1 MSKII
6 DKFEELTSNIL
17 INNDM
22 FKVPVDVVK
31 IAKLNGITV
40 YEGDLEKNV
49 SGAIRYNKE
58 TENFEILVN
67 KNDTRERKRFT
78 IAHEIGHFFLHKEI
92 LISDEIHIDIMYR
105 MPNDDEE
112 QKRREK
118 DVDYFAGALLMN
130 RTLLTKMYNE
140 SNTITE
146 LAEIFDVSV
155 SAMTVRLDILGLL

>member
-1 MSKII
+1 MSKIV
-6 DKFEELTSNIL
+6 DEFEELTENIL

-31 IAKLNGITV
+31 IAKLNSIKV
-40 YEGDLEKNV
+40 YEGNLDKNV

-58 TENFEILVN
+58 KNYFEILVN
-67 KNDTRERKRFT
+67 KNDTRQRKRFT

-92 LISDEIHIDIMYR
+92 LMSDEIHIDIMYR
-105 MPNDDEE
+105 MPNEDEE

-130 RTLLTKMYNE
+130 KTLLTKMYNE
-140 SNTITE
+140 NNTITE

>member
-6 DKFEELTSNIL
+6 NEFEELTSNIL

-31 IAKLNGITV
+31 IAKLNDIAV
-40 YEGDLEKNV
+40 YEGDLEKSV

-58 TENFEILVN
+58 KENFEILVN

-92 LISDEIHIDIMYR
+92 LMNDEIHIDIMYR
-105 MPNDDEE
+105 MPNEDEE
-112 QKRREK
+112 QKKRER

-130 RTLLTKMYNE
+130 KTLLTKMYNE

-146 LAEIFDVSV
+146 LAKIFDVSV

>member
-1 MSKII
+1 MSKIV
-6 DKFEELTSNIL
+6 DEFEELTENIL

-31 IAKLNGITV
+31 IAKLNSIKV
-40 YEGDLEKNV
+40 YEGNLDKNV

-58 TENFEILVN
+58 KDYFEILVN
-67 KNDTRERKRFT
+67 KNDTRQRKRFT
-78 IAHEIGHFFLHKEI
+78 IAHEIGHFFLHKEK
-92 LISDEIHIDIMYR
+92 LMSDEIHIDIMYR
-105 MPNDDEE
+105 MPNEDEE

-130 RTLLTKMYNE
+130 KTLLTKMYNE
-140 SNTITE
+140 NNTITE

>member
-1 MSKII
+1 MSKTI
-6 DKFEELTSNIL
+6 DKFEELTENIL

-31 IAKLNGITV
+31 IAKLNDITV
-40 YEGDLEKNV
+40 YEGNLEKNV

-58 TENFEILVN
+58 KENFEILVN

-92 LISDEIHIDIMYR
+92 LMSDEIHIDIMYR
-105 MPNDDEE
+105 MPNEDEE

-130 RTLLTKMYNE
+130 KTLLTKMYNE
-140 SNTITE
+140 NNTITE

>member
-6 DKFEELTSNIL
+6 NEFEELTSNIL

-31 IAKLNGITV
+31 IAKLNDIAV
-40 YEGDLEKNV
+40 YEGDLEKSV

-58 TENFEILVN
+58 KENFEILVN

-92 LISDEIHIDIMYR
+92 LMNDEIHIDIMYR
-105 MPNDDEE
+105 MPNEDEE
-112 QKRREK
+112 QKKRER

-130 RTLLTKMYNE
+130 KTLLTKMYNE

-146 LAEIFDVSV
+146 LANIFDVSV

>member
-1 MSKII
+1 MNKII
-6 DKFEELTSNIL
+6 DKFEELTENIL

-58 TENFEILVN
+58 KENFEILVN

-92 LISDEIHIDIMYR
+92 LMSDEIHIDIMYR
-105 MPNDDEE
+105 MPNEDEE

-130 RTLLTKMYNE
+130 KTLLTKMYNE
-140 SNTITE
+140 NNTITE
-146 LAEIFDVSV
+146 LAGIFDVSV

>member
-1 MSKII
+1 MGKII

-31 IAKLNGITV
+31 IAKLNSINV
-40 YEGDLEKNV
+40 YEGNLEKNV

-92 LISDEIHIDIMYR
+92 LMSDEIHIDIMYR

-140 SNTITE
+140 NNTITE

>member
-1 MSKII
+1 MSRI
-6 DKFEELTSNIL
+6 DDKLEDLTSNIL

-58 TENFEILVN
+58 KENFEILVN

-92 LISDEIHIDIMYR
+92 LMSDEIHIDIMYR
-105 MPNDDEE
+105 MPNEDEE

-130 RTLLTKMYNE
+130 KTLLTKMYNE

-155 SAMTVRLDILGLL
+155 SAMTVRLDVLGLL

>member
-6 DKFEELTSNIL
+6 NEFEELTSTIL

-49 SGAIRYNKE
+49 SGAIRYNQEK
-58 TENFEILVN
+58 ENFEILVN

-78 IAHEIGHFFLHKEI
+78 IAHEIGHFFLHREI
-92 LISDEIHIDIMYR
+92 LMSDEIHIDIMYR
-105 MPNDDEE
+105 MPNEDEE

-118 DVDYFAGALLMN
+118 EVDYFAGALLMN
-130 RTLLTKMYNE
+130 KTLLTKMYNE
-140 SNTITE
+140 NNTITE

>member
-6 DKFEELTSNIL
+6 NEFEELTSTIL

-49 SGAIRYNKE
+49 SGAIRYNQEK
-58 TENFEILVN
+58 ENFEILVN

-78 IAHEIGHFFLHKEI
+78 IAHEIGHFFLHREI
-92 LISDEIHIDIMYR
+92 LMSDEIHIDIMYR
-105 MPNDDEE
+105 MPNEDEE

-130 RTLLTKMYNE
+130 KTLLTKMYNE
-140 SNTITE
+140 NNTITE

>member
-6 DKFEELTSNIL
+6 NEFEELTSNIL

-31 IAKLNGITV
+31 IAKLNDIAV
-40 YEGDLEKNV
+40 YEGDLEKSV

-58 TENFEILVN
+58 KENFEILVN

-92 LISDEIHIDIMYR
+92 LMNDEIHIDIMYR
-105 MPNDDEE
+105 MPNEDEE
-112 QKRREK
+112 QKRRER

-130 RTLLTKMYNE
+130 KTLLTKMYNE

-146 LAEIFDVSV
+146 LAKIFDVSV

>member
-6 DKFEELTSNIL
+6 NEFEELTSTIL
-17 INNDM
+17 VNNDM

-31 IAKLNGITV
+31 IAKLNGIMV

-49 SGAIRYNKE
+49 SGAIRYNQEK
-58 TENFEILVN
+58 ENFEILVN

-78 IAHEIGHFFLHKEI
+78 IAHEIGHFFLHREI
-92 LISDEIHIDIMYR
+92 LMSDEIHIDIMYR
-105 MPNDDEE
+105 MPNEDEE

-130 RTLLTKMYNE
+130 KTLLTKMYNE
-140 SNTITE
+140 NNTITE

>member
-6 DKFEELTSNIL
+6 NEFEELTSNIL

-31 IAKLNGITV
+31 IANLNDMAV
-40 YEGDLEKNV
+40 YEGDLEKSV

-58 TENFEILVN
+58 KENFEILVN

-92 LISDEIHIDIMYR
+92 LMNDEIHIDIMYR
-105 MPNDDEE
+105 MPNEDEE
-112 QKRREK
+112 QKKRER

-130 RTLLTKMYNE
+130 KTLLTKMYNE

-146 LAEIFDVSV
+146 LANIFDVSV

>member
-1 MSKII
+1 MSKIV
-6 DKFEELTSNIL
+6 DEFEELTENIL

-31 IAKLNGITV
+31 IAKLNSIKV
-40 YEGDLEKNV
+40 YEGNLDKNV

-58 TENFEILVN
+58 KDYFEILVN
-67 KNDTRERKRFT
+67 KNDTRQRKRFT

-92 LISDEIHIDIMYR
+92 LMSDEIHIDIMYR
-105 MPNDDEE
+105 MPNEDEE

-130 RTLLTKMYNE
+130 KTLLTKMYNE
-140 SNTITE
+140 NNTITE

>member
-40 YEGDLEKNV
+40 YEGNLEKNV

-58 TENFEILVN
+58 KANFEILVN

-92 LISDEIHIDIMYR
+92 LMSDEIHIDIMYR
-105 MPNDDEE
+105 MPNEDEE

-130 RTLLTKMYNE
+130 KTLLTKMYNE
-140 SNTITE
+140 NNTITE

>member
-6 DKFEELTSNIL
+6 NEFEELTSNIL

-22 FKVPVDVVK
+22 FKIPVDVVK
-31 IAKLNGITV
+31 IAKLNDIAV
-40 YEGDLEKNV
+40 YEGDLEKSV

-58 TENFEILVN
+58 KENFEILVN

-92 LISDEIHIDIMYR
+92 LMNDEIHIDIMYR
-105 MPNDDEE
+105 MPNEDEE
-112 QKRREK
+112 QKKRER

-130 RTLLTKMYNE
+130 KTLLTKMYNE

-146 LAEIFDVSV
+146 LAKIFDVSV

>member
-92 LISDEIHIDIMYR
+92 LMSDEIHIDIMYR

-130 RTLLTKMYNE
+130 KTLLTKMYNE

-146 LAEIFDVSV
+146 LSEIFDVSV

>member
-22 FKVPVDVVK
+22 FKIPVDVVK
-31 IAKLNGITV
+31 IAKLNSINV
-40 YEGDLEKNV
+40 YEGNLEKNV

-92 LISDEIHIDIMYR
+92 LMSDEIHIDIMYR

-118 DVDYFAGALLMN
+118 DVDYFAGALLIN
-130 RTLLTKMYNE
+130 KTLLTKMYNE
-140 SNTITE
+140 NNTITE
-146 LAEIFDVSV
+146 LAEMFDVSI

>member
-22 FKVPVDVVK
+22 FKIPVDVVK
-31 IAKLNGITV
+31 IAKLNSINV
-40 YEGDLEKNV
+40 YEGNLEKNV

-92 LISDEIHIDIMYR
+92 LMSDEIHIDIMYR

-130 RTLLTKMYNE
+130 KTLLTKMYNE
-140 SNTITE
+140 NNIITE
-146 LAEIFDVSV
+146 LAEMFDVSI

>member
-1 MSKII
+1 MSKIV
-6 DKFEELTSNIL
+6 DEFEELTENIL

-31 IAKLNGITV
+31 IAKLNSIKV
-40 YEGDLEKNV
+40 YEGNLDKSV

-58 TENFEILVN
+58 KNYFEILVN
-67 KNDTRERKRFT
+67 KNDTRQRKRFT

-92 LISDEIHIDIMYR
+92 LMSDEIHIDIMYR
-105 MPNDDEE
+105 MPNEDEE

-130 RTLLTKMYNE
+130 KTLLTKMYNE
-140 SNTITE
+140 NNTITE

>member
-31 IAKLNGITV
+31 IAKLNSINV
-40 YEGDLEKNV
+40 YEGNLEKNV

-105 MPNDDEE
+105 MPNDNDE

-140 SNTITE
+140 NNTITE